1 MTLLRRVFSLI
12 VLLCLA
18 AGPVA
23 AQRINR
29 GVVHRRS
36 SQAIVTND
44 LAVPPFV
51 TPVNTTS
58 IQDCY
63 YDCFYQSVAANCD
76 YSGTIV
82 LVHSV
87 NLPFRVTNYR
97 KGVDIGGMVGC
108 SGTPVSLPVS
118 LKAGEVLLH
127 DFEFSPTSPGTFS
140 DALTYDLT
148 PDSSSTTRFSWLL
161 SGSTGATTAIIDS
174 FSATPP
180 TVRFGQ
186 PVTLSWVTE
195 GATTVVIDHGVG
207 SKPLSGSFSV
217 SPSAT
222 TTYTLTAM
230 SSSNTVTSTVTVNV
244 LTAPIVAVSAF
255 PSALLQAQGVG
266 GATTSY
272 TLTNAGGSPTNITLN
287 QNGSF
292 FTQTPTSFALASGES
307 RAVTITG
314 LPLSAGSF
322 QGFSSVSG
330 NGVPSGLQIPIK
342 LLSAAP
348 PAGTVTA
355 APATNRVDVNQPGGG
370 SVVFTN
376 DGDATLTGILVS
388 DVPWIIPQA
397 GVVSIAPHSTFTVTF
412 TIDRSQ
418 RSDSAAPVGSA
429 SGNLSLVYLS
439 GPAAKIGRNEVA
451 PVSVS
456 FVTVV
461 DTVQLSVSPAVPPP
475 LGEGEVA
482 LFVPGVG
489 HAPGSVG
496 LFISDVAVLNP
507 LGSAINDLRFYYTP
521 RFKGTESTKSAAVSS
536 IPSNVS
542 VALADVV
549 KNVFGADADVGSLQI
564 RSSVAD
570 KLGVSTNIFVS
581 SNPKG
586 TFGTSIPTF
595 RSDRAVGAGERLFLA
610 GLAQQPTLSHTNLFI
625 QETAGVGVSVHTEF
639 LSADGST
646 LSTRDDLNVGP
657 FTLLQIGSPA
667 PSGAVSAIM
676 TNTSTGAG
684 RFLAYAT
691 PVDEKSSD
699 TWSVVDWSRQFGY
712 SPGEVVVVPVA
723 GRTQGISGFFRTD
736 AAIMNTGAT
745 TASGTLRYV
754 SGATV
759 LDRQITLGA
768 RQTTA
773 IADLTGTLFGITTP
787 TVGYLVFTPVNGTF
801 AITSRTY
808 ATLPNEPGT
817 FGSATPT
824 LALAAAL
831 KNGSLRAIGSLEDA
845 LPGSVK
851 RPATFRTNF
860 GLSEVSGQSVTVR
873 VTLRFTYPAGAKVQ
887 GIGTAFKDYN
897 LSPNQYLQVNGMAG
911 DILGANRTTVG
922 DLRGFEAD
930 FQVIS
935 GNGAVTIFTSSVD
948 NGTADSI
955 LRTE

>member
-1 MTLLRRVFSLI
+1 MTFLRRVLSLI

-36 SQAIVTND
+36 SQTVVTND
-44 LAVPPFV
+44 YSIPFPP

-63 YDCFYQSVAANCD
+63 YDCFYQSGSPPESCD

-82 LVHSV
+82 LVQSV

-97 KGVDIGGMVGC
+97 KGIVNGGCG
-108 SGTPVSLPVS
+108 GTPVSLPVS
-118 LKAGEVLLH
+118 LQPGEWLLQ

-148 PDSSSTTRFSWLL
+148 PTATATSRFSWLL
-161 SGSTGATTAIIDS
+161 SGSTGSTTPIIDS
-174 FSATPP
+174 FAATPP
-180 TVRFGQ
+180 TIRAGQ
-186 PVTLSWVTE
+186 QVTLSWVTE
-195 GATTVVIDHGVG
+195 GASSVVIDHGVG
-207 SKPLSGSFSV
+207 TQPVSGSVSV
-217 SPSAT
+217 SPSTT

-230 SSSNTVTSTVTVNV
+230 NGSDSVTSSVTVNV
-244 LTAPIVAVSAF
+244 LTAPIVVVSAF
-255 PSALLQAQGVG
+255 PSGLLQAQGVG
-266 GATTSY
+266 GATTTY
-272 TLTNAGGSPTNITLN
+272 TLTNAGGTATNITLG
-287 QNGSF
+287 QSGTF
-292 FTQTPTSFALASGES
+292 FTQTPTSITLAPGGSQLITISGL
-307 RAVTITG
+307 AQ
-314 LPLSAGSF
+314 SANSF
-322 QGFSSVSG
+322 QGFSNPSG
-330 NGVPSGLQIPIK
+330 NGVPSSLQIPIK

-370 SVVFTN
+370 SVNFTN

-388 DVPWIIPQA
+388 DVPWLIPQA
-397 GVVSIAPHSTFTVTF
+397 GVVSIPPHSTVTVTF

-439 GPAAKIGRNEVA
+439 GPAAKIASNDVA

-461 DTVQLSVSPAVPPP
+461 DTVQLSVSTTAPPA
-475 LGEGEVA
+475 LGPGEVA

-489 HAPGSVG
+489 HVLGSVG
-496 LFISDVAVLNP
+496 LFISDVSVLNP

-521 RFKGTESTKSAAVSS
+521 RGQGTGSSKSAAVNSVPSS
-536 IPSNVS
+536 VS

-595 RSDRAVGAGERLFLA
+595 RSDRAIGAGEKLFLT

-625 QETAGVGVSVHTEF
+625 QETAGVGVSVHSEF

-676 TNTSTGAG
+676 TNTSTGTG

-712 SPGEVVVVPVA
+712 SQAEVVIVPVA

-736 AAIMNTGAT
+736 AAIMNTGST
-745 TASGTLRYV
+745 FASGTLRYV
-754 SGATV
+754 SGSTV

-768 RQTTA
+768 RQTSA

-860 GLSEVSGQSVTVR
+860 GLSEVTGNSVTVR

-897 LSPNQYLQVNGMAG
+897 LSPNQYLQVNGMAA
-911 DILGANRTTVG
+911 DILGANRATVG

-930 FQVIS
+930 FQVI
-935 GNGAVTIFTSSVD
+935 GGDGAVTVFTSSVD

>member
-1 MTLLRRVFSLI
+1 MTFLRRVLSL
-12 VLLCLA
+12 VALLCIA

-44 LAVPPFV
+44 SLNVPFQL

-58 IQDCY
+58 IEACS
-63 YDCFYQSVAANCD
+63 YDCFYTGSNPNVCN
-76 YSGTIV
+76 YPGLIE
-82 LVHSV
+82 LVQAP
-87 NLPFRVTNYR
+87 NPPFRVTNYR
-97 KGVDIGGMVGC
+97 KGLANGVCD
-108 SGTPVSLPVS
+108 GTPVSLPVS
-118 LKAGEVLLH
+118 LQAGEVLLH
-127 DFEFSPTSPGTFS
+127 DFEFSPTSPGSFS
-140 DALTYDLT
+140 DALVLDMT
-148 PDSSSTTRFSWLL
+148 PLNSPTSRFSWVLL
-161 SGSTGATTAIIDS
+161 GSTGSLTPIIDS
-174 FSATPP
+174 FAATPP
-180 TVRFGQ
+180 TVRLGQ
-186 PVTLSWVTE
+186 PVTLSWMCEGVTSCI
-195 GATTVVIDHGVG
+195 IDGNVG
-207 SKPLSGSFSV
+207 PVPPAGSAPV
-217 SPSAT
+217 SPSTT

-230 SSSNTVTSTVTVNV
+230 NGSKAVTSTVTVNV
-244 LTAPIVAVSAF
+244 LTAPIVTVSAF
-255 PSALLQAQGVG
+255 PSGLLQAQGAG

-272 TLTNAGGSPTNITLN
+272 TLTNAGGTATTITLS
-287 QNGSF
+287 QNGTF
-292 FTQTPTSFALASGES
+292 FTQTPTSMTLNPGASQ
-307 RAVTITG
+307 RVTITG
-314 LPLSAGSF
+314 LAQSNAGSF
-322 QGFSSVSG
+322 QGTSFPSG
-330 NGVPSGLQIPIK
+330 NGVPSGLRIPIK

-355 APATNRVDVNQPGGG
+355 APTTNRVDVNLPGSG
-370 SVVFTN
+370 SVNFSN

-388 DVPWIIPQA
+388 DVPWIVPQPGTVIIP
-397 GVVSIAPHSTFTVTF
+397 PHSPVTVTF

-418 RSDSAAPVGSA
+418 RSDSTAPVGSA
-429 SGNLSLVYLS
+429 SGNLSLVYLG
-439 GPAAKIGRNEVA
+439 GPAAKIGRNDTA

-461 DTVQLSVSPAVPPP
+461 DTVQLSVAPGAPPP
-475 LGEGEVA
+475 LGAGEVA

-489 HAPGSVG
+489 HTPGSVG

-507 LGSAINDLRFYYTP
+507 LGSAINDLRFYFTP
-521 RFKGTESTKSAAVSS
+521 RSQGTESSKSAAVSS
-536 IPSNVS
+536 VPSSVS
-542 VALADVV
+542 VALSDVV
-549 KNVFGADADVGSLQI
+549 KNVFGADAQVGSLQI

-570 KLGVSTNIFVS
+570 KLGVSTNSFVS

-586 TFGTSIPTF
+586 TFGTAIPTF
-595 RSDRAVGAGERLFLA
+595 RSDRAVGAGERMFLT
-610 GLAQQPTLSHTNLFI
+610 GLAQEPTASHTNVFV

-639 LSADGST
+639 LSADAST
-646 LSTRDDLNVGP
+646 LSTHDDSFGP
-657 FTLLQIGSPA
+657 FTLTQISSP

-699 TWSVVDWSRQFGY
+699 TWSVVDWSRQYGY
-712 SPGEVVVVPVA
+712 SPAEALVIPVA
-723 GRTQGISGFFRTD
+723 TRTQGLGGVFFRTD
-736 AAIMNTGAT
+736 AAIMNTGST
-745 TASGTLRYV
+745 PASGTLSYV
-754 SGATV
+754 SGSTV
-759 LDRQITLGA
+759 LDRQINLVA
-768 RQTTA
+768 RQTNA
-773 IADLTGTLFGITTP
+773 IADIIGSLFGSTTA
-787 TVGYLVFTPVNGTF
+787 TGYLVFTPVSGTF

-808 ATLPNEPGT
+808 ATSPDQPGT
-817 FGSATPT
+817 FGSGTPT
-824 LALAAAL
+824 LALSAAL

-860 GLSEVSGQSVTVR
+860 GLSEVTGNSVTVR

-887 GIGTAFKDYN
+887 GIGTAFKDYH
-897 LSPNQYLQVNGMAG
+897 LDPHQYMQVNVMVK
-911 DILGANRTTVG
+911 DILGANRDTVG

-935 GNGAVTIFTSSVD
+935 GDGAVTVFTSSVD